1 MASSKSQEDA
11 RATPSP
17 LERLNKNAAELIYH
31 DLKPNEFRFVHLQ
44 PGTDG
49 VVECTL
55 FNQFLYEKALGET
68 SDEEASTPSEEE
80 YSDGEE
86 DFSDENGVE
95 NVERVDEEIYGS
107 EQEDPGHGNLSQS
120 DKVSKISDD
129 RNYSDT
135 TSSGNGAN
143 TEDDL
148 RNVEYSPA
156 AEELGRLDVA
166 EIKYWGDQEDGEEV
180 RYEALSYVWGSQD
193 NPPAILLDDFE
204 YHVTR
209 NLLLALQHL
218 RSASTVQTLWID
230 AICIDQTDTIEKN
243 VQVRLMHRLY
253 SQADQVIAWLGLAD
267 ENSSH
272 IMAAAR
278 QEYDKWHWLHCPD
291 ALRISMSLSRFLSR
305 DYWARP
311 WVVQEVAWARDVIL
325 MCSFDTLEVSA
336 LVDFQDKCSTLKSQ
350 IALGAA
356 LRAFGRSSELNFFL
370 NSCAAG
376 PRAMNLGF
384 PGRVFDSQDLQDLR
398 DKKCADP
405 RDRVYGCYSL
415 FPPPVQSLLE
425 IDYTSPI
432 AEVFTNATKAFMIGA
447 RWLDIISWPKRSEST
462 INGSYHSSL
471 PSWVPDWGTVN
482 HCRPFV
488 YWFALEAT
496 LHIADPVLLP
506 GNVLRLSG
514 KSIAIIQSV
523 HLCPSLEW
531 EGRASTEEETNA
543 LWLDLISLWQSIS
556 LDDDSIETFSGQL
569 ASSVRRFSTQPPESF
584 HTTYLDSV
592 RRLESTTEDFQP
604 PNVHLPTEVTS
615 WLSGLRDDIRYRAFS
630 RGQDE
635 DGQLMIILSSNAV
648 KTGDMLCI
656 LLGCSVPLI
665 LRPGPEN
672 SYDLISDGYNPGFFS
687 NGTDRLFDF
696 EDLGIDLDDLG
707 TFDLV

>member
-107 EQEDPGHGNLSQS
+107 EQEDLGHGNLSQS

-129 RNYSDT
+129 RNCSDT

-243 VQVRLMHRLY
+243 VQVRLMHTLLTSRSGHCL
-253 SQADQVIAWLGLAD
+253 AWSG
-267 ENSSH
+267 
-272 IMAAAR
+272 
-278 QEYDKWHWLHCPD
+278 
-291 ALRISMSLSRFLSR
+291 
-305 DYWARP
+305 
-311 WVVQEVAWARDVIL
+311 
-325 MCSFDTLEVSA
+325 
-336 LVDFQDKCSTLKSQ
+336 
-350 IALGAA
+350 
-356 LRAFGRSSELNFFL
+356 GRE
-370 NSCAAG
+370 
-376 PRAMNLGF
+376 
-384 PGRVFDSQDLQDLR
+384 
-398 DKKCADP
+398 
-405 RDRVYGCYSL
+405 
-415 FPPPVQSLLE
+415 
-425 IDYTSPI
+425 
-432 AEVFTNATKAFMIGA
+432 
-447 RWLDIISWPKRSEST
+447 
-462 INGSYHSSL
+462 
-471 PSWVPDWGTVN
+471 
-482 HCRPFV
+482 
-488 YWFALEAT
+488 
-496 LHIADPVLLP
+496 
-506 GNVLRLSG
+506 
-514 KSIAIIQSV
+514 
-523 HLCPSLEW
+523 
-531 EGRASTEEETNA
+531 
-543 LWLDLISLWQSIS
+543 
-556 LDDDSIETFSGQL
+556 
-569 ASSVRRFSTQPPESF
+569 
-584 HTTYLDSV
+584 
-592 RRLESTTEDFQP
+592 
-604 PNVHLPTEVTS
+604 
-615 WLSGLRDDIRYRAFS
+615 
-630 RGQDE
+630 
-635 DGQLMIILSSNAV
+635 
-648 KTGDMLCI
+648 
-656 LLGCSVPLI
+656 
-665 LRPGPEN
+665 
-672 SYDLISDGYNPGFFS
+672 
-687 NGTDRLFDF
+687 
-696 EDLGIDLDDLG
+696 
-707 TFDLV
+707 